1 MKKAQKNILLID
13 DHPITRQGVSALI
26 NQTDHLR
33 VCGEADSA
41 AQAMELIPKLQPDL
55 VILDISL
62 KTMNGIELMKNLK
75 VQFPK
80 LPVLMMSM
88 HDEGLYAQ
96 RSLRAG
102 ALGYIMKQEANAEVL
117 NAVNKVLNGE
127 LYLSEKIKEKMV
139 YNLIDQK
146 SKKAAF
152 SIEQLTDRE
161 LEVFHLIGQ
170 CVSTRDIAKKLHL
183 SVKTV
188 EAHKEKIKNKLNLT
202 SGAELLR
209 HAIVTALEETGC

>member
-1 MKKAQKNILLID
+1 MKNEQKSILLVD
-13 DHPITRQGVSALI
+13 DHPITRQGVAALI
-26 NQTDHLR
+26 NQTEHLK

-41 AQAMELIPKLQPDL
+41 VQAMELIPVLKPDL

-62 KTMNGIELMKNLK
+62 KTMNGIELMKNIK

-88 HDEGLYAQ
+88 HDESLYAQ

-102 ALGYIMKQEANAEVL
+102 ALGYIMKQEANSEVL
-117 NAVNKVLNGE
+117 NAVQKVLNGE

-146 SKKAAF
+146 NKKPTF

-161 LEVFHLIGQ
+161 LEVFQLIGQ
-170 CVSTRDIAKKLHL
+170 CISTRDIAQKLHL

-188 EAHKEKIKNKLNLT
+188 EAHKEKIKNKLNLS

-209 HAIVTALEETGC
+209 HAIVTALEESAS